1 MPVTF
6 FVIQTHREVLC
17 RVRQYWLTYEVFCI
31 KLRRNIRQCWLIAHS
46 SEKFHSENILLV
58 YARLGIFSKLLLSKV
73 DSRLDELDE
82 CWQRRR
88 LVRKWTY
95 WGATVCK
102 YCYQKPIAIEAEFA
116 KDCGWLPW
124 WQSRKWL
131 SIFDHVNGLLC
142 IYNGQNCK
150 DFRVR
155 YCCLWRYWI
164 RKPTRPGI

>member
-46 SEKFHSENILLV
+46 SEKFLSENILLV

-95 WGATVCK
+95 WGAHCLQILLSKTHCDRGRIRERLWVVTVVTESK
-102 YCYQKPIAIEAEFA
+102 VAI
-116 KDCGWLPW
+116 
-124 WQSRKWL
+124 
-131 SIFDHVNGLLC
+131 
-142 IYNGQNCK
+142 Y
-150 DFRVR
+150 
-155 YCCLWRYWI
+155 LW
-164 RKPTRPGI
+164 PC